1 MSVETLTTEEIAQ
14 HYKASLDSVNLINT
28 YVAMA
33 PADRPEDYADIVKRN
48 VDHLK
53 IMVDK
58 DFWTTE
64 DMKPLNDAIAE
75 PS

>member
-14 HYKASLDSVNLINT
+14 QYKASLDSVNLINT

-33 PADRPEDYADIVKRN
+33 SADRPENYADIIKRN

-53 IMVDK
+53 IMVAK